1 MPRKKKDKSLKY
13 LIYGIVIIMAIF
25 AIFFIIGKILPQ
37 NYQGYDYNGF
47 SFIKGK
53 DMWVTQIQP
62 PGENKLYTIELR
74 YGPRELEEIP
84 IIGRPISLFREI
96 QKINKT
102 YITFDPYGNNLKYV
116 GLAIGD
122 IDINLIKVLGIE
134 PVAACTK
141 EHSACNDTPIINCE
155 NTKAPVI
162 FVKQDPVAFVEQK
175 ENCLIV
181 QGNDFELVKAADKLL
196 LYLYGIMN

>member
-1 MPRKKKDKSLKY
+1 MARKKKNKSLKY
-13 LIYGIVIIMAIF
+13 LIYGVIIIMAIF
-25 AIFFIIGKILPQ
+25 AILFIIGKLFPQ

-53 DMWVTQIQP
+53 DMWFTQIQP

-74 YGPRELEEIP
+74 YGPRDLEEIP
-84 IIGRPISLFREI
+84 IIGDP
-96 QKINKT
+96 KIFLTRNKT
-102 YITFDPYGNNLKYV
+102 YITFDPYGDNLKYV

-122 IDINLIKVLGIE
+122 IDLNLIKVLGIE
-134 PVAACTK
+134 PIAACTK
-141 EHSACNDTPIINCE
+141 NHSACSDRPIKNCE
-155 NTKAPVI
+155 NTNAPI
-162 FVKQDPVAFVEQK
+162 ILIQQDPISFVEQK

-181 QGNDFELVKAADKLL
+181 QGNGFELVKAADKLL